1 VAPWRVERHLQ
12 STVQPYCRVTG
23 LRDMSREP
31 GRGSTTGQ
39 NGTWPQTNSHHHAVG
54 FAIKVAIV
62 FEDQADD
69 TRAANLMSPIRIRG
83 RSVRAVGR

>member
-1 VAPWRVERHLQ
+1 
-12 STVQPYCRVTG
+12 
-23 LRDMSREP
+23 MSREP

-39 NGTWPQTNSHHHAVG
+39 NGTRPQTNSYHHAVG

-62 FEDQADD
+62 LEDQTDD
-69 TRAANLMSPIRIRG
+69 TRAASLMSQILIRS